1 MLKSLLS
8 FAFLLSIL
16 FTAHSQVSSVE
27 YGKNRVQY
35 KKFKWKFY
43 QTDNFNVHFIE
54 GGEALGK
61 MAAKSA
67 EEILPGLEEFVEYG
81 LQRRANIIV
90 YNSFTDYRQSNI
102 GIGIDWQNT
111 GGVTKLVNNK
121 MIIYFDG
128 NLQNLEKQIKQGVAQ
143 ILVEN
148 LLFGDDLGEFATNQ
162 TLLDLPR
169 WLTEGYIRYA
179 AETWSTTLDDKLKSA
194 LLSGSYK
201 SFYQFAFKEPELA
214 GHAFWKFIEDKYR
227 RDNTTYFLYLARIYK
242 SLNAASLKI
251 TKKKFKELL
260 EEFMQVE
267 SEKYYA
273 DLRGRRNQP
282 KGTVVAVEEAS
293 NGRDYYRF
301 QVNPIPRNNSYAV
314 VEYQKGIYRVVYEDL
329 SIERKTLLKAGILNN
344 QDELNPN
351 YPIMAWDPK
360 GSKLLVIYTD
370 QGKIKMFVYD
380 IPSKIKTNKQELPEF
395 QLIQDAK
402 FMLDNNTLILSAVK
416 NGQSDIFV
424 YKIKEQSIQQ
434 ITNDPYDDMDGSFV
448 SFPGKT
454 GIIFSSNRP
463 SPNASK
469 ADSVLPTRYPHNI
482 FLVDNW
488 NKSEFRQITQ
498 LTNQQLG
505 QARYPLQYNVN
516 HFTFVSD
523 ANGIGNRY
531 AGFFKT
537 QRAGIDTLYKIGE
550 DVLRNPD
557 WDELDSTLKAWKKS
571 EPDSIGYMSIT
582 NDSTYTFP
590 ITNYQSS
597 LLETRGAGDNN
608 LVSEVRQEGELRFL
622 YKLKINES
630 VLNKRNVNA
639 RPTAYIREVLEKQ
652 RKQKSDPIKY
662 FKPTTGSDSII
673 DTNPKRFQT
682 EFADEIQ
689 DSKLVNQEQDVLVP
703 AKDVIKNAK
712 LYDYKRRFASDYVV
726 SGFNNS
732 ILVNRYQPYGGG
744 SGPIFLSNNNPLNG
758 IVRMGISDI
767 MEDMK
772 FTGGFRIATNLKD
785 NDYLASFQNLKKR
798 YDWGLTYYRSNQEDY
813 PIFDQTDIKSYL
825 QNKLASNLYQL
836 NISYPFNEV
845 KSVRA
850 IIGYRS
856 DRVIIKSDA
865 NYDPTRLMPD
875 TQLKYAL
882 VKFEYVHDNTI
893 NPTMNIYNG
902 LRYKVFT
909 DINANMAK
917 SNSTGKFMFNIGAD
931 ARYYY
936 PIYRNFIWAGRAA
949 ADFSF
954 GTQKLIYYL
963 GGVEGW
969 LNPKFNFGVPP
980 APDQNYAF
988 QTLALNLRGHKQ
1000 NIANGNN
1007 NVVLNSEFRLPVFA
1021 TLLNRPINNAFIR
1034 NLQLVQFIDM
1044 GTAWNGRFTKIG
1056 RPSATYG
1063 SPPIQVNIKTGGIG
1077 PFVGGYG
1084 FGLRST
1090 VLGYF
1095 LRVDS
1100 GWPMGGFFK
1109 GKPIW
1114 YFSLGLDF

>member
-1 MLKSLLS
+1 MQKSVFSLSVLMLLFSA
-8 FAFLLSIL
+8 AF
-16 FTAHSQVSSVE
+16 SQVSSVE

-35 KKFKWKFY
+35 KKFKWKYY

-67 EEILPGLEEFVEYG
+67 EEILPALEDFVEYG
-81 LQRRANIIV
+81 LQRRANIVV

-162 TLLDLPR
+162 TLLDLPK

-179 AETWSTTLDDKLKSA
+179 AENWSTTLDDKLKSA
-194 LLSGSYK
+194 LLSGNYK
-201 SFYQFAFKEPELA
+201 NFYQFAFKEPELA
-214 GHAFWKFIEDKYR
+214 GHAFWKFLENNYR

-242 SLNAASLKI
+242 SLNSASLKI

-282 KGTVVAVEEAS
+282 KGNVVAVEEAI
-293 NGRDYYRF
+293 NGKDYYRF
-301 QVNPIPRNNSYAV
+301 QVNPIPKNNSYAV

-351 YPIMAWDPK
+351 YPLMAWDPK
-360 GSKLLVIYTD
+360 GSRLLVLYTE

-380 IPSKIKTNKQELPEF
+380 VPSRIKTNKQELPEF

-424 YKIKEQSIQQ
+424 YKIKEQTIQQ
-434 ITNDPYDDMDGSFV
+434 ITNDPYDDLDASFV

-469 ADSVLPTRYPHNI
+469 ADSVLPTRYSHNI

-498 LTNQQLG
+498 LTNQQFG

-550 DVLRNPD
+550 ELLRNPD
-557 WDELDSTLKAWKKS
+557 WQELDSTLKAWNKS
-571 EPDSIGYMSIT
+571 APDSIGYMSIT

-608 LVSEVRQEGELRFL
+608 LVSEVRQEGDLRFL

-630 VLNKRNVNA
+630 ALTKRNVNA
-639 RPTAYIREVLEKQ
+639 RPTAYLRELMEQQ
-652 RKQKSDPIKY
+652 RKQKTDPTKY
-662 FKPTTGSDSII
+662 LKSGKLEDSL
-673 DTNPKRFQT
+673 TNKSTKRFQT
-682 EFADEIQ
+682 EFSEEAQ
-689 DSKLVNQEQDVLVP
+689 DSKSIGIDQDDVLMK
-703 AKDVIKNAK
+703 KDVIKNAK

-732 ILVNRYQPYGGG
+732 ILVNRYQPYGNG
-744 SGPIFLSNNNPLNG
+744 SGPIFLSNSNPLNG

-767 MEDMK
+767 MEDYK
-772 FTGGFRIATNLKD
+772 FTGGFRVAPNLKD

-798 YDWGLTYYRSNQEDY
+798 YDWGLTYYRSNQENY
-813 PIFDQTDIKSYL
+813 PIFEQTDIKSYL
-825 QNKLASNLYQL
+825 KNKLASNLYQL

-865 NYDPTRLMPD
+865 NYDPSRAMPD
-875 TQLKYAL
+875 TQLKFAL
-882 VKFEYVHDNTI
+882 VKLEYVHDNTI
-893 NPTMNIYNG
+893 NPTLNIYNG
-902 LRYKVFT
+902 IRYKVFT
-909 DINANMAK
+909 DINSNMVR

-936 PIYRNFIWAGRAA
+936 PIYRNFIWAGRAS

-969 LNPKFNFGVPP
+969 LNPKFNFGVVP

-1007 NVVLNSEFRLPVFA
+1007 NVVLNSEFRLPVF
-1021 TLLNRPINNAFIR
+1021 TTFLNRPINNAFIR

-1044 GTAWNGRFTKIG
+1044 GTAWNGRFNKIN
-1056 RPSATYG
+1056 RPSEIYG

-1084 FGLRST
+1084 FGFRST

-1114 YFSLGLDF
+1114 YFALGVDF

>member
-1 MLKSLLS
+1 MLLFSA
-8 FAFLLSIL
+8 AF
-16 FTAHSQVSSVE
+16 SQVSSVE

-35 KKFKWKFY
+35 KKFKWKYY

-67 EEILPGLEEFVEYG
+67 EEILPALEDFVEYG
-81 LQRRANIIV
+81 LQRRANIVV

-162 TLLDLPR
+162 TLLDLPK

-179 AETWSTTLDDKLKSA
+179 AENWSTTLDDKLKSA
-194 LLSGSYK
+194 LLSGNYK
-201 SFYQFAFKEPELA
+201 NFYQFAFKEPELA
-214 GHAFWKFIEDKYR
+214 GHAFWKFLENNYR

-242 SLNAASLKI
+242 SLNSASLKI

-282 KGTVVAVEEAS
+282 KGNVVAVEEAI
-293 NGRDYYRF
+293 NGKDYYRF
-301 QVNPIPRNNSYAV
+301 QVNPIPKNNSYAV

-351 YPIMAWDPK
+351 YPLMAWDPK
-360 GSKLLVIYTD
+360 GSRLLVLYTE

-380 IPSKIKTNKQELPEF
+380 VPSRIKTNKQELPEF

-424 YKIKEQSIQQ
+424 YKIKEQTIQQ
-434 ITNDPYDDMDGSFV
+434 ITNDPYDDLDASFV

-469 ADSVLPTRYPHNI
+469 ADSVLPTRYSHNI

-498 LTNQQLG
+498 LTNQQFG

-550 DVLRNPD
+550 ELLRNPD
-557 WDELDSTLKAWKKS
+557 WQELDSTLKAWNKS
-571 EPDSIGYMSIT
+571 APDSIGYMSIT

-608 LVSEVRQEGELRFL
+608 LVSEVRQEGDLRFL

-630 VLNKRNVNA
+630 ALTKRNVNA
-639 RPTAYIREVLEKQ
+639 RPTAYLRELMEQQ
-652 RKQKSDPIKY
+652 RKQKTDPTKY
-662 FKPTTGSDSII
+662 LKSGKLEDSL
-673 DTNPKRFQT
+673 TNKSTKRFQT
-682 EFADEIQ
+682 EFSEEAQ
-689 DSKLVNQEQDVLVP
+689 DSKSIGIDQDDVLMK
-703 AKDVIKNAK
+703 KDVIKNAK

-732 ILVNRYQPYGGG
+732 ILVNRYQPYGNG
-744 SGPIFLSNNNPLNG
+744 SGPIFLSNSNPLNG

-767 MEDMK
+767 MEDYK
-772 FTGGFRIATNLKD
+772 FTGGFRVAPNLKD

-798 YDWGLTYYRSNQEDY
+798 YDWGLTYYRSNQENY
-813 PIFDQTDIKSYL
+813 PIFEQTDIKSYL
-825 QNKLASNLYQL
+825 KNKLASNLYQL

-865 NYDPTRLMPD
+865 NYDPSRAMPD
-875 TQLKYAL
+875 TQLKFAL
-882 VKFEYVHDNTI
+882 VKLEYVHDNTI
-893 NPTMNIYNG
+893 NPTLNIYNG

-909 DINANMAK
+909 DINSNMVR

-936 PIYRNFIWAGRAA
+936 PIYRNFIWAGRAS

-969 LNPKFNFGVPP
+969 LNPKFNFGVVP

-1007 NVVLNSEFRLPVFA
+1007 NVVLNSEFRLPVF
-1021 TLLNRPINNAFIR
+1021 TTFLNRPINNAFIR

-1044 GTAWNGRFTKIG
+1044 GTAWNGRFNKIN
-1056 RPSATYG
+1056 RPSEIYG

-1084 FGLRST
+1084 FGFRST

-1114 YFSLGLDF
+1114 YFALGVDF